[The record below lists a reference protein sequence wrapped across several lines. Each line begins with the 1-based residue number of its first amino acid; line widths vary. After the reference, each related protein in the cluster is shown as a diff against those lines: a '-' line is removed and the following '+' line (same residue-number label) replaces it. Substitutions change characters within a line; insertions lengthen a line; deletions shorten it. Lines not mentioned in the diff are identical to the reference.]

1 MIYLLTTNRQS
12 VIYYSTNHALE
23 VFYFDSNILKV
34 DKNAVDSRILPT
46 LEETSLAVTH
56 EIMHICNVSDAK
68 KKKKK
73 KKKKKT
79 TLHSP
84 TSKKRQMTPERKI
97 SECLSEFFHFLVV
110 KFSVYL
116 NRLVFVMELKRRVF
130 VNEFE

>member
-56 EIMHICNVSDAK
+56 EITHICNVSDAK

-73 KKKKKT
+73 KKKNDVTQSNVQETANDARKK
-79 TLHSP
+79 
-84 TSKKRQMTPERKI
+84 KYQN
-97 SECLSEFFHFLVV
+97 
-110 KFSVYL
+110 VYL
-116 NRLVFVMELKRRVF
+116 NFF
-130 VNEFE
+130 IFWW